1 MAACPWPTSPPPTRG
16 PIGTLSA
23 AKCSWSRNAVRRK
36 WGVGKLKHN
45 ATYFAQSRE
54 CCGSCGADPLVCAGR
69 PRPAARN
76 SDISIVQRA
85 NRPTGASAADQ
96 GVRPTIRAEW
106 PPGSKVSDI
115 ELKHAP
121 PLQLVCLQRW
131 GGLQL

>member
-54 CCGSCGADPLVCAGR
+54 CCGSCGADPLVGGGPPAPRGPKQQNHLGEAGKR
-69 PRPAARN
+69 AGGGAARGPGGPPHN
-76 SDISIVQRA
+76 SF
-85 NRPTGASAADQ
+85 
-96 GVRPTIRAEW
+96 
-106 PPGSKVSDI
+106 
-115 ELKHAP
+115 
-121 PLQLVCLQRW
+121 
-131 GGLQL
+131 